1 MHLCG
6 VRGSTPAPGEEFVR
20 YGGHTSC
27 VALARDDDAAN
38 APGNPPTLLLDAGT
52 GIRRVTALLGEVPFV
67 GAIVLTHLHWDHVQ
81 GLPFFRGGDRD
92 DAQVMLA
99 LPRQENGSDAEAVL
113 ARMMSPPNFPI
124 RPSQLRGDWSF
135 HGAFAGPVDLGD
147 LCGFSVEAL
156 EVPHKGGRTFG
167 YRVSDGH
174 SSLAYIPDHC
184 PTVLGPGPDGLGE
197 YHETAMALAD
207 GVDVLIHDAHL
218 LAEELP
224 AEAAFGHAAAE
235 YAVALGCRAGARRV
249 VLFHHRPDRTDEALD
264 RFAER
269 FAGSPVEVTVAVEE
283 TVLAL

>member
-1 MHLCG
+1 M
-6 VRGSTPAPGEEFVR
+6 
-20 YGGHTSC
+20 
-27 VALARDDDAAN
+27 
-38 APGNPPTLLLDAGT
+38 
-52 GIRRVTALLGEVPFV
+52 
-67 GAIVLTHLHWDHVQ
+67 
-81 GLPFFRGGDRD
+81 
-92 DAQVMLA
+92 
-99 LPRQENGSDAEAVL
+99 
-113 ARMMSPPNFPI
+113 
-124 RPSQLRGDWSF
+124 
-135 HGAFAGPVDLGD
+135 
-147 LCGFSVEAL
+147 
-156 EVPHKGGRTFG
+156 PHKGGRTFG